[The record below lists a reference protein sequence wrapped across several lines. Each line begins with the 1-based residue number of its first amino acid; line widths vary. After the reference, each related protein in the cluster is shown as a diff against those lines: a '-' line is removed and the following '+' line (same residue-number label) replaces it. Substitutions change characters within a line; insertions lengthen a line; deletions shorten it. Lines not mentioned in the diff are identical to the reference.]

1 LTFNILCI
9 TKHIVLGTTYQAEFC
24 TLKQHAVNAHIK
36 HISHRAS
43 ISWRYWWRLW
53 SQVILSSI
61 KH

>member
-24 TLKQHAVNAHIK
+24 TLKQQAVNAHIK

-53 SQVILSSI
+53 SQV
-61 KH
+61 